1 MTIYEELI
9 KRVEEGE
16 SFYINFKN
24 QALKIG
30 KDFLVADG
38 FYDDGRTLY
47 TTSELDMS
55 DVLSY
60 IEMLYENYKHSLP
73 SERSDSKRRQYFK
86 ALPVDKLTDKQ
97 MATGERRAVAR
108 AKLEGFIL
116 CMIVDGFFVW
126 DEKEM
131 GKFAVAFRCCNE
143 DTLRLVMSQLTSKG
157 KLWPILKTA
166 AERVKAKNRK
176 AAKLLETEGY
186 SYSTHSNSHTAYFYM
201 S

>member
-24 QALKIG
+24 QSLKIG
-30 KDFLVADG
+30 KKFIVADG
-38 FYDDGRTLY
+38 FYDDERTLF
-47 TTSELDMS
+47 TTSELEMS
-55 DVLSY
+55 EILSY
-60 IEMLYENYKHSLP
+60 IEMLYENYKSSLP

-97 MATGERRAVAR
+97 MATGQRREVAR

-126 DEKEM
+126 DENKM
-131 GKFAVAFRCCNE
+131 GKWFYQSNRDPDLVI
-143 DTLRLVMSQLTSKG
+143 LRS
-157 KLWPILKTA
+157 WI
-166 AERVKAKNRK
+166 EN
-176 AAKLLETEGY
+176 
-186 SYSTHSNSHTAYFYM
+186 N
-201 S
+201 